1 MDTVL
6 TVLKMGEEV
15 NDNLI
20 HTHIPQT
27 IRSPT
32 SIVQYKKTQT
42 KQLTTK
48 PHHKKKP
55 QNWKSHHNSAKAI

>member
-15 NDNLI
+15 NDNLT

-32 SIVQYKKTQT
+32 SIFQYKKHPKQNNQT
-42 KQLTTK
+42 IPQNN
-48 PHHKKKP
+48 P